1 MLKSKIIELIKQTRY
16 YILKSTTA
24 AGSGHPTSSL
34 SAADIMNVLM
44 FGGYFKANLDDP
56 DYQNNDRLIFSKGH
70 AAPLLYS
77 LYAAAG
83 ATSNDELLTLRKFG
97 SRLEGHPTMRFP
109 FTEAATGSLGCGLSI
124 GVGMALNAKYEG
136 LDYKTYVLMG
146 DSETAEGSIWESMHI
161 ASHYK
166 LNNLVA
172 IVDVNR
178 LGQRGETIN
187 GWNTESYKQKSEAFG
202 WETYV
207 IDGHDL
213 EDIYNAFNQIQ
224 LSITDKPKMLIA
236 KTKKGAGISF
246 LENKDG
252 WHGKALNQNEY
263 EKAVTEL
270 GVIDFTLK
278 GKIARPDNILP
289 KRKTRVLVEEKPLN
303 YTLGDNLSTRKAY
316 GQSVALLGTL
326 NEKVIVLD
334 AETSNSTFA
343 DIFKIKFPERF
354 FEMYIAEQNMVGTAL
369 GFSRRGKIPFVSTFA
384 AFFSRAYDQIR
395 MSQYSNPN
403 IKFVG
408 SHCGVSIGVDGSS
421 QMALEDLAMMRAVS
435 DMVVFYPSDGLSTQ
449 KLVFEAAKHVGNVYI
464 RTTRGDTPIIYQ
476 AEDEF
481 IIGGSKTLKTSEHDI
496 ITIIAAGITLHE
508 ALKAYD
514 QLKEQGIMVRVV
526 DLYCV
531 KPVDKSV
538 LYTAQQETK
547 ALIVV
552 EDHYQQGGIYGAVTE
567 TLGEVK
573 SDKPVYSLSV
583 KKHPQ
588 SGSPEEL
595 LRYSE
600 IDAKAIIDLVTKI
613 AK

>member
-1 MLKSKIIELIKQTRY
+1 MSNSNLSNLAILVRY
-16 YILKSTTA
+16 NILNSTTT

-34 SAADIMNVLM
+34 SATDVMTALM
-44 FGGYFKANLDDP
+44 FGGYFKGDLDDP
-56 DYQNNDRLIFSKGH
+56 NFHNNDRLIFSKGH

-77 LYAAAG
+77 LYAVAG
-83 ATSNDELLTLRKFG
+83 AISSDELLTLRKLG

-109 FTEAATGSLGCGLSI
+109 FTEAATGSLGCGLAI

-146 DSETAEGSIWESMHI
+146 DSETAEGSVWESMNI

-166 LNNLVA
+166 LNNLVG
-172 IVDVNR
+172 IIDVNR
-178 LGQRGETIN
+178 LGQRGETID
-187 GWNTESYKQKSEAFG
+187 GWNIETYKLKSEAFG
-202 WETYV
+202 WETFV
-207 IDGHDL
+207 VDGHDI
-213 EDIYNAFNQIQ
+213 EQIVKT
-224 LSITDKPKMLIA
+224 LDLVATSRTEKPKMVLA

-252 WHGKALNQNEY
+252 WHGKALDQKDY
-263 EKAVTEL
+263 EKAATEL
-270 GVIDFTLK
+270 GDIDFDIK
-278 GKIARPDNILP
+278 GTINKPKIVQS
-289 KRKTRVLVEEKPLN
+289 KVKTRVLDNKKPLN
-303 YTLGDNLSTRKAY
+303 YTLGENIATRKAY
-316 GQSVALLGTL
+316 GQSLTLLGSL

-343 DIFKIKFPERF
+343 DIFKNEFPERF

-435 DMVVFYPSDGLSTQ
+435 EMIVFYPSDGLSTQ
-449 KLVFEAAKHVGNVYI
+449 KLVFKAAAHAGNVYI

-476 AEDEF
+476 SDEEF
-481 IIGGSKTLKTSEHDI
+481 IIGGSKTLRTSEHDI

-514 QLKEQGIMVRVV
+514 QLKEQEIIVRVV

-531 KPVDKSV
+531 KPVDKSTLV
-538 LYTAQQETK
+538 KAMKETQ

-552 EDHYQQGGIYGAVTE
+552 EDHYEQGGIYGAVTE
-567 TLGEVK
+567 ALGEIE
-573 SDKPVYSLSV
+573 SATPVYSLSV
-583 KKHPQ
+583 KNPPQ
-588 SGSPEEL
+588 SGTPAEL

-613 AK
+613 SK